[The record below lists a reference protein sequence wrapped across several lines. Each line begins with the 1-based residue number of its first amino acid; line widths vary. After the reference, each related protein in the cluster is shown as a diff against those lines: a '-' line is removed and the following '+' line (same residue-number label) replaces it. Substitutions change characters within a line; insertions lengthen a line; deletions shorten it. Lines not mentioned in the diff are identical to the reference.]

1 MYLFRA
7 PNSTYYTRICLPKS
21 LRDNGFPFDLKISL
35 LTKRRD
41 EAVDRNFILVPQL
54 RKLIDDA
61 FQECDTSTFRNKV
74 DELVNQVRDSFTL
87 RDTARLPV
95 RQVRTVSSLQPQA
108 TTNISVLAAIQPKII
123 ITQQKALEEF
133 IASKQHAKVRPLTIE
148 QLNQRTAHF
157 LSALTLDCIS
167 QITSADAVRFR
178 DRLYQ
183 EGRSYKTNK
192 DYLAS
197 CRQFFKWCKQMN
209 YITKNPFQDITVQE
223 QMKKKTQDEERER
236 WSIKDLTKLFKSS
249 EYQSKPEEFKWVT
262 NIMLYHGLR
271 PTEACQLRVA
281 DVRTKDGYQ
290 CFVVSEDGENQH
302 VKTASSVRYVP
313 IHSTLIDCGF
323 LDYVAKCKS
332 ARCIQ
337 LFSYKPDGKWE
348 DWSKRYCQQFGRLQT
363 EIGMPAKARP
373 TAYSFRHT
381 FVDEL
386 KQAGVEESMVAQL
399 VGHTH
404 FSMTFGRYGKKYPL
418 QKLAMT
424 IEKLGFPP
432 LIG

>member
-1 MYLFRA
+1 M
-7 PNSTYYTRICLPKS
+7 PKS

-41 EAVDRNFILVPQL
+41 EAVERNFILVPPL
-54 RKLIDDA
+54 KKLIDEA
-61 FQECDTSTFRNKV
+61 FQENDAASFRLKV
-74 DELVNQVRDSFTL
+74 DELVNYVREGFSL
-87 RDTARLPV
+87 RDMVRLPV
-95 RQVRTVSSLQPQA
+95 RQVRTASSLSSLTAVNTVEPP
-108 TTNISVLAAIQPKII
+108 TIKPKIV
-123 ITQQKALEEF
+123 ITPENALEEF
-133 IASKQHAKVRPLTIE
+133 IVSKQHAKVRPLTIE

-157 LSALTLDCIS
+157 LTPLTIDCVS
-167 QITSADAVRFR
+167 KITSADALRFR
-178 DRLYQ
+178 DRLYK

-209 YITKNPFQDITVQE
+209 YISENPFQEIVVQE
-223 QMKKKTQDEERER
+223 KAKKKSQDEERER
-236 WSIKDLTKLFKSS
+236 WSTKDLTKLFKSS
-249 EYQSKPEEFKWVT
+249 EYQSKPEEFKWIT

-290 CFVVSEDGENQH
+290 CFAVSEDGENQH

-313 IHSTLIDCGF
+313 IHSTLIERGF
-323 LDYVAKCKS
+323 LDYVAKRKS

-363 EIGMPAKARP
+363 AVGMPAKARP
-373 TAYSFRHT
+373 TAYGFRHT
-381 FVDEL
+381 FIDEL

-399 VGHTH
+399 VGHTYS
-404 FSMTFGRYGKKYPL
+404 SMTFGRYGKKYPI
-418 QKLAMT
+418 QKLVCA
-424 IEKLGFPP
+424 IEQISYRQSWFSV
-432 LIG
+432 